1 VTGKYYSYCVRILC
15 GKIEE
20 EMNVGAFCFE
30 TKLVHISLIHG
41 DFSVNA
47 EWLKCTKKDLL
58 LCALHQK

>member
-1 VTGKYYSYCVRILC
+1 
-15 GKIEE
+15 
-20 EMNVGAFCFE
+20 MNVGAFCFE